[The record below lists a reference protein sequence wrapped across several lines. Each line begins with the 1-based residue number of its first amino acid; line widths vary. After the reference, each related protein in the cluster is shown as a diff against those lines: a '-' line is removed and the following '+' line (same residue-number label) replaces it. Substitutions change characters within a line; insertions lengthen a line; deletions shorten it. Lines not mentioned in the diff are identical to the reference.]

1 MVNVSATTWIS
12 ERATQLGFAM
22 AGVVRAEKFPE
33 LSRQQEWLARGYA
46 GEMKYLSDARR
57 GDPQA
62 ALPGV
67 RSVIVCALTYN
78 TEHARTEQAWTDLD
92 DATQT
97 SGPRGWISRYAWG
110 DDYHDVLRE
119 KLELMLN
126 GLRDQHPQPFEAR
139 IYADTGP
146 INERVLAKHAGL
158 GWLGKNT
165 LLLNERIGSLF
176 FLGVILT
183 TLDLQPTLGI
193 TDVSLEVPV
202 DVPPADR
209 CGTCRKCIDAC
220 PTDALVEP
228 YMMDARKCISYLT
241 IELRGAIPEKFREPM
256 GQHIFGCDICQ
267 DVCPWNRH
275 APVTDAK
282 EFQPRSFPHASAVA
296 TGEKENFSFHEKNG
310 PRETLFLP
318 RLEWLASLS
327 QSDFSEMFRGSPIKR
342 TKWQGL
348 TRNVCIALGNSK
360 LPSDSAAFRRIS
372 SVLTR
377 LAASPD
383 PLISE
388 SAQWA
393 ISRIQAN
400 EASPNRDPIVKVM

>member
-1 MVNVSATTWIS
+1 MVNASITNWIS
-12 ERATQLGFAM
+12 ERAIQLGFAM
-22 AGVVRAEKFPE
+22 AGVARAEKFPE
-33 LSRQQEWLARGYA
+33 LASQQEWLARGYA
-46 GEMKYLSDARR
+46 GEMKYLTDARR
-57 GDPQA
+57 TDAQA
-62 ALPGV
+62 ALPGIQ
-67 RSVIVCALTYN
+67 SVIVCALNYN
-78 TEHARTEQAWTDLD
+78 TDRARTAQALADSG
-92 DATQT
+92 DATET
-97 SGPRGWISRYAWG
+97 TAPRGWISRYAWA

-119 KLELMLN
+119 KLQRLLQD
-126 GLRDQHPQPFEAR
+126 LRVEYPQPFEAR

-165 LLLNERIGSLF
+165 LLLNERIGSFF

-183 TLDLQPTLGI
+183 SLELPPTLGI
-193 TDVSLEVPV
+193 SDL
-202 DVPPADR
+202 PPADR

-220 PTDALVEP
+220 PTHALVEP
-228 YMMDARKCISYLT
+228 YVMDARKCISYLT
-241 IELRGAIPEKFREPM
+241 IELRGAIPEHLREPM

-275 APVTDAK
+275 PPVTYAK
-282 EFQPRSFPHASAVA
+282 EFQPRSFTHAAA
-296 TGEKENFSFHEKNG
+296 NGEEEFTLHGRNG
-310 PRETLFLP
+310 ASRETLFLP

-348 TRNVCIALGNSK
+348 IRNVCIALGNSK
-360 LPSDSAAFRRIS
+360 LPPDSSVVQRIS
-372 SVLTR
+372 TMLTR
-377 LAASPD
+377 LAASPNMV
-383 PLISE
+383 ISE

-400 EASPNRDPIVKVM
+400 AASPS